1 MRQIATSGVSEKQE
15 IVVAGHLEDIV
26 LVITTSFG
34 EFGDY
39 PRIKKIRETRLIIY
53 ERSRRRK
60 MAFFIK
66 KKLAFGCPVKAS
78 LG

>member
-1 MRQIATSGVSEKQE
+1 MSEKQE

-39 PRIKKIRETRLIIY
+39 LRIKKIRETRLIIY
-53 ERSRRRK
+53 ERSQRRK
-60 MAFFIK
+60 MAF
-66 KKLAFGCPVKAS
+66 G
-78 LG
+78 

>member
-1 MRQIATSGVSEKQE
+1 MKMCNSFFVCETDCDEWSGVSEKQE

-39 PRIKKIRETRLIIY
+39 LRIKKIRETRLIIY
-53 ERSRRRK
+53 ERSQRRK
-60 MAFFIK
+60 MAF
-66 KKLAFGCPVKAS
+66 G
-78 LG
+78 